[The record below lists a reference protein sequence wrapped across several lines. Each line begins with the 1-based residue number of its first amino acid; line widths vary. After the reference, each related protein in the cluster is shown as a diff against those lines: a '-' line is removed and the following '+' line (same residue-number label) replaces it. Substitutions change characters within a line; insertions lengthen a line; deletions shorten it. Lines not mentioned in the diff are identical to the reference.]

1 MKHPSESI
9 RSRGRIFWLTLLVLA
24 LGGCSAKPAVL
35 SDPTAPPAGHQRQIM
50 LVVETAG
57 FHAAAGAEVTV
68 ETEAPTRLVSPVDGR
83 GRTNGQGGLLLIF
96 EPLPNYDDAVLAGGD
111 VLADFPIKA
120 KITVRQ
126 GGRTLAARML
136 TDRETFARYADPLY
150 QGLNRDPEAGV
161 TYYNI
166 ILP

>member
-1 MKHPSESI
+1 MI
-9 RSRGRIFWLTLLVLA
+9 LIGLTA
-24 LGGCSAKPAVL
+24 CSGKSAKLA
-35 SDPTAPPAGHQRQIM
+35 DPTAPPTGYQRQIM
-50 LVVETAG
+50 LVVENSA
-57 FHAAAGAEVTV
+57 FHAIAGADVTI
-68 ETEAPTRLVSPVDGR
+68 ETESPTRLISPADGR
-83 GRTNGQGGLLLIF
+83 GRTNGQGGLLLVF
-96 EPLPNYDDAVLAGGD
+96 EPLPHYDDAVVAGGD

-120 KITVRQ
+120 KIIVRRS
-126 GGRTLAARML
+126 GRTLTTRVL

>member
-1 MKHPSESI
+1 MKRLSKAV
-9 RSRGRIFWLTLLVLA
+9 RLGGRPFFLLGLIIA
-24 LGGCSAKPAVL
+24 LGGCSAKSAVL
-35 SDPTAPPAGHQRQIM
+35 PDPTAPPAGYQRQIM
-50 LVVETAG
+50 LVVENAG
-57 FHAAAGAEVTV
+57 FHAVAGAEVAV
-68 ETEAPTRLVSPVDGR
+68 ETESPTKLVSPADGR
-83 GRTNGQGGLLLIF
+83 GRTNGQGGLLLVF
-96 EPLPNYDDAVLAGGD
+96 KPLPNYDDAVLAGGD

-126 GGRTLAARML
+126 GGRTLTTRVL

>member
-1 MKHPSESI
+1 MKPPSKHI
-9 RSRGRIFWLTLLVLA
+9 RLRGRLLLLTLLALA
-24 LGGCSAKPAVL
+24 LGGCSARPAAL
-35 SDPTAPPAGHQRQIM
+35 SDPTAPPAGYQRQIM
-50 LVVETAG
+50 LVVENSG
-57 FHAAAGAEVTV
+57 FHALAGAEVTI
-68 ETEAPTRLVSPVDGR
+68 ETEAPTRLISPEGGR

-120 KITVRQ
+120 RITVRQ
-126 GGRTLAARML
+126 GGRTLTTRML

-150 QGLNRDPEAGV
+150 QGLNRDPETAV